1 MKDVFCVNTS
11 MVDSLILL
19 SNLDKIIDGEGA
31 IIDAQTSI
39 NKTLSYAVQA
49 ATQTMT
55 DPALM
60 KGKKDLATLEL
71 TVKKAKLENDLRE
84 AWLQEQRFRN
94 PTFVWNEDS
103 YLKYRQSL

>member
-1 MKDVFCVNTS
+1 MNGFSVNSS
-11 MVDSLILL
+11 MIDSLILL

-39 NKTLSYAVQA
+39 NKTLSFAVQS
-49 ATQTMT
+49 ATATMT
-55 DPALM
+55 DPTIM

-71 TVKKAKLENDLRE
+71 AAKKAKLENDLRE

-94 PTFVWNEDS
+94 PTFIWNETE
-103 YLKYRQSL
+103 YQKYRSSL